1 MILLSFIQQ
10 IWCFVV
16 AQVVVDLSNKSPE
29 SDTGGNA
36 EYQKDEGPKL
46 LPPYQLLS

>member
-10 IWCFVV
+10 FWCFVV

-29 SDTGGNA
+29 SDTVKMLGD
-36 EYQKDEGPKL
+36 QKDEGPKP